1 MSRKKLLQYIM
12 GMENMGTIEKQKE
25 LSTIPFWNQP
35 QIIAL
40 QKELETEAF
49 RKDYEQACLA
59 VITKLEKMNSE
70 ISTSLDRN
78 IIDSMEW
85 RIKTPESCIAKL
97 YLKGKELSLNSAV
110 NRLNDIAGVRVVC
123 NFLDDMY
130 ILCRK
135 MATDCNYEFIKQKD
149 YVKNPKSSGYQSL
162 HLILYV
168 PLSNGKKIKT
178 EIQFRTKAMDLW
190 SDMEHHFIY
199 KKEGIHE
206 KDTEQAL
213 RKCAKSIYKLDKE
226 MMNIRRKM
234 EQE

>member
-1 MSRKKLLQYIM
+1 
-12 GMENMGTIEKQKE
+12 MGTAEKQKE
-25 LSTIPFWNQP
+25 LADSSFWKQP
-35 QIIAL
+35 EIVAL
-40 QKELETEAF
+40 QKQLKSETF
-49 RKDYEQACLA
+49 RRDYEQACLSI
-59 VITKLEKMNSE
+59 ITKLEKLNTE
-70 ISTSLDRN
+70 ISESLDRN

-85 RIKTPESCIAKL
+85 RVKTSESCIYKL
-97 YLKGKELSLNSAV
+97 YLKDKELSLNGVV

-130 ILCRK
+130 ALYRQ
-135 MATDCNYEFIKQKD
+135 MATDSDYEFIKQKD

-168 PLSNGKKIKT
+168 PIANGRKIKT

-199 KKEGIHE
+199 KKEGLHE

-213 RKCAKSIYKLDKE
+213 RKCAKAIYKLDKE
-226 MMNIRRKM
+226 MMNIRRRM

>member
-1 MSRKKLLQYIM
+1 MKA
-12 GMENMGTIEKQKE
+12 TEKQKD
-25 LSTIPFWNQP
+25 LSNSTFWEMPCVSKLKKQ
-35 QIIAL
+35 L
-40 QKELETEAF
+40 SDEAF
-49 RKDYEQACLA
+49 RTDYELACLA
-59 VITKLEKMNSE
+59 LISKLEVMNAELSAE
-70 ISTSLDRN
+70 LSRN

-85 RIKTPESCIAKL
+85 RIKTPESCISKL
-97 YLKGKELSLNSAV
+97 YLKGRDLSFDDAV

-135 MATDCNYEFIKQKD
+135 LAADSDYEFMKQKD

-162 HLILYV
+162 HLILYI
-168 PLSNGKKIKT
+168 PIRNGRKVKA

-206 KDTEQAL
+206 QDIEQAL

-234 EQE
+234 EES

>member
-1 MSRKKLLQYIM
+1 MNSKKFLQCIA
-12 GMENMGTIEKQKE
+12 GIENMRSAEKQRVLE
-25 LSTIPFWNQP
+25 GSSFWEQP
-35 QIIAL
+35 DVVTL
-40 QKELETEAF
+40 QKELKDEAF
-49 RKDYEQACLA
+49 RKDYEQACLS
-59 VITKLEKMNSE
+59 VITKLEKLNTE

-85 RIKTPESCIAKL
+85 RIKSPESCISKL
-97 YLKGKELSLNSAV
+97 YVKGREFSLEDAV

-130 ILCRK
+130 ALYRQ
-135 MATDCNYEFIKQKD
+135 MSTDSDYEFIKQKD

-162 HLILYV
+162 HLILYI
-168 PLSNGKKIKT
+168 PIQNGKKIKT

-213 RKCAKSIYKLDKE
+213 RKCAKIIYKLDKD
-226 MMNIRRKM
+226 MMNIRRRM
-234 EQE
+234 EEK

>member
-1 MSRKKLLQYIM
+1 M
-12 GMENMGTIEKQKE
+12 GMGNMGTTEKQNE
-25 LSTIPFWNQP
+25 LAKNTFWEQP
-35 QIIAL
+35 QIISL
-40 QKELETEAF
+40 QKQLGDETFRAEYERACLTVINKLET
-49 RKDYEQACLA
+49 
-59 VITKLEKMNSE
+59 VNTE
-70 ISTSLDRN
+70 ISASLGRN

-85 RIKTPESCIAKL
+85 RVKTPESCISKL
-97 YLKGKELSLNSAV
+97 YLKGRDLSLDDAV

-130 ILCRK
+130 ALCRK
-135 MATDCNYEFIKQKD
+135 MAADSDYEFIKQKD

-162 HLILYV
+162 HLILYI
-168 PLSNGKKIKT
+168 PITNEKKIKT

-199 KKEGIHE
+199 KKEGMHE

-213 RKCAKSIYKLDKE
+213 RKCAKAIYKLDKE

-234 EQE
+234 EEA